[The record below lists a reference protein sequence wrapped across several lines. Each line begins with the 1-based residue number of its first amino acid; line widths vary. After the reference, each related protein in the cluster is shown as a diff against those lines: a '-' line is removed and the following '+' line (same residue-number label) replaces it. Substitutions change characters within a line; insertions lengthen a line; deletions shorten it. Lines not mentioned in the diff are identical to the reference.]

1 MSERKIVK
9 NSLIHLLNDADRD
22 QRRRGTLRSNLL
34 MFGPL
39 PLHQL
44 AWHVR
49 MPTGQTK
56 VLFTDCCSDMYGLLD
71 WACSESFLV
80 ALLLVVLG
88 VVVVWK
94 LFAWDDPDDDADGL
108 QEASQKFNL
117 SLKTSQR
124 SRRLQDNR
132 ESSDNV
138 RWSVSVEEINVKLSL
153 DHTLEHARKRTV
165 SQGSLSERTDGEHRS
180 YESNATA
187 LSTTTC
193 SDLALKEREEDSGE
207 PMAGA
212 VASVTVDEMNQWILE
227 EDQDIS
233 PFDHGTATTATSR
246 SNGVNS
252 HANQQCNSKTMSAS
266 FGEDGSDLL
275 EARKQHPVEHHSSTC
290 GDIQSLAPISDAH
303 QELDDIKAAICEA
316 GDLDFV
322 PAASL
327 IESSLPSDH
336 DATTDNVLG
345 ELNTDEQAVESDD
358 NDWVVV

>member
-1 MSERKIVK
+1 M
-9 NSLIHLLNDADRD
+9 LP
-22 QRRRGTLRSNLL
+22 SNLL

-44 AWHVR
+44 ASHVR

-88 VVVVWK
+88 AVLVWK
-94 LFAWDDPDDDADGL
+94 LFAWDDPDDDADGV

-138 RWSVSVEEINVKLSL
+138 RWSVSVEEINVKLSV
-153 DHTLEHARKRTV
+153 DHTLEHTRKRAV
-165 SQGSLSERTDGEHRS
+165 SQGSLSEHTDGEHRA

-187 LSTTTC
+187 PSTTSC
-193 SDLALKEREEDSGE
+193 SDLALKEREEDSEE
-207 PMAGA
+207 PRAGA
-212 VASVTVDEMNQWILE
+212 VASVTVNEINQWSE
-227 EDQDIS
+227 EEQDIS
-233 PFDHGTATTATSR
+233 PYDHGTATTATSS
-246 SNGVNS
+246 SNGLNS
-252 HANQQCNSKTMSAS
+252 HANEQCNSETMTAS

-275 EARKQHPVEHHSSTC
+275 EAREQRPVEHHSSAC
-290 GDIQSLAPISDAH
+290 GDIQSLAQISDAH
-303 QELDDIKAAICEA
+303 QELDVIKAAICEA

-327 IESSLPSDH
+327 IESSAPSDQ
-336 DATTDNVLG
+336 DATTDHVSG
-345 ELNTDEQAVESDD
+345 ELNTDEQDTESDD
-358 NDWVVV
+358 NEWVVV